1 MIGTGLGAFDILDL
15 ATKCVVVLVLLFI
28 TLRVLG
34 RMQAASPKR
43 GGRLEVLESR
53 SLAPKASVHLVAV
66 GGRRLVVGLT
76 PNGMVSLA
84 ELKAEELEVTDFAT
98 EFAAAE
104 SAAAGTSSGIATGTA
119 AQTAAS
125 RAPITRPLF
134 PEGSPLNR
142 LTRPIDAFADRLA
155 SALNGARAR

>member
-1 MIGTGLGAFDILDL
+1 
-15 ATKCVVVLVLLFI
+15 
-28 TLRVLG
+28 
-34 RMQAASPKR
+34 
-43 GGRLEVLESR
+43 
-53 SLAPKASVHLVAV
+53 
-66 GGRRLVVGLT
+66 
-76 PNGMVSLA
+76 MVSLA